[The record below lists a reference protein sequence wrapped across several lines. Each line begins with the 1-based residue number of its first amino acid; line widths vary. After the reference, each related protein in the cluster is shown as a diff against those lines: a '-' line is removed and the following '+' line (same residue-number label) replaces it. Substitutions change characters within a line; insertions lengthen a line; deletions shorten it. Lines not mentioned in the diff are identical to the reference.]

1 MAAVTGSGP
10 NVAIIGLGAI
20 GGSVA
25 LALHDRGVPAVATA
39 LSADDMRAAEARGVT
54 TAPDVGAAVTRADI
68 VVLAVPLDR
77 IADVAATVVS
87 AAPAAASIFHVASL
101 QRRAA
106 FAAQGRVIGTH
117 PLAGSAGSG
126 FAVADA
132 VVFRGATVLVEAR
145 AGARERADAELL
157 WSLAG
162 AGRVEY
168 VDGETHDQWMAWASH
183 LPQLTATALA
193 ATLAEWLPA
202 AAPIGPGARDTTRL
216 AGSSLDMWLPIL
228 RRAPHDTVDALRA
241 LEQRLAALR
250 SAIEQTRWD
259 TVRAEWNAA
268 RAWRHGREPSGG
280 QR

>member
-1 MAAVTGSGP
+1 MSNTGPSVAV
-10 NVAIIGLGAI
+10 VGLGAI

-25 LALHDRGVPAVATA
+25 LALHARGVPVVATA
-39 LSADDMRAAEARGVT
+39 LSADDMGAAAGRGIEV
-54 TAPDVGAAVTRADI
+54 ADDAGAAVTRADI

-87 AAPAAASIFHVASL
+87 AAPAGAAIFHVASL

-106 FAAQGRVIGTH
+106 FAASGRVIGTH

-126 FAVADA
+126 FAAADA
-132 VVFRGATVLVEAR
+132 GVFRGATVLVEAR
-145 AGARERADAELL
+145 ARARERADAELL

-183 LPQLTATALA
+183 LPQLAATALA

-216 AGSSLDMWLPIL
+216 AASSLEMWLPIL
-228 RRAPHDTVDALRA
+228 RRAPHDTVDALHA

-250 SAIEQTRWD
+250 AAIEQTRWD
-259 TVRAEWNAA
+259 AVRAEWEAA
-268 RAWRHGREPSGG
+268 RDWRRGRDATGG
-280 QR
+280 PA